1 MDQRAHDI
9 EQDLKH
15 ILDLRLALSD
25 KIELLERRVEETV
38 QMTKAAVLEA
48 LDLARDKAGEVIE
61 SAAMNLDP
69 SRQAQRRP
77 WVLLGSAVAAG
88 IVAGLIEQQR
98 RRAGVYPH
106 YPPAAD
112 GADVMPS
119 QESEQAEPRG
129 VYPFYG
135 RKSLDRRKGSRA
147 MRPSGYFASAW
158 RPLLSFWR
166 ELSGELM
173 QERDRL
179 QYAALRAGRSFI
191 HDVAR
196 IAGQSL
202 LDQLTRRG
210 PASPRAQARQSH
222 FF

>member
-25 KIELLERRVEETV
+25 KMELLERRVEETV

-48 LDLARDKAGEVIE
+48 LDLARDKAGEIIE

-77 WVLLGSAVAAG
+77 WLLVGSAVAAG
-88 IVAGLIEQQR
+88 ILAGLIEQQR
-98 RRAGVYPH
+98 RRGVYPH

-119 QESEQAEPRG
+119 EGDEPAEPHRG
-129 VYPFYG
+129 VYTFYG
-135 RKSLDRRKGSRA
+135 RESPDRRKESKAMHPSSRLA
-147 MRPSGYFASAW
+147 NAW
-158 RPLLSFWR
+158 RPFLSFWN

-173 QERDRL
+173 QERERL
-179 QYAALRAGRSFI
+179 QYAALHAGRAFI

-196 IAGQSL
+196 IAGRSL
-202 LDQLTRRG
+202 LDQLTRPD
-210 PASPRAQARQSH
+210 PASSRAQPRQSRP
-222 FF
+222 